1 MYLQVPL
8 YKYKLCSTYG
18 YLRTSINSITPTG
31 DLNKYKS
38 AISISKCPMG
48 DLNKYKFVI
57 STRTCISLL
66 YEFMNNSYICY
77 YTFVTVICL
86 LEMSISACVYV

>member
-1 MYLQVPL
+1 MYLRVPL
-8 YKYKLCSTYG
+8 CKYKLCSTYG

-38 AISISKCPMG
+38 AISISMCPTG

-57 STRTCISLL
+57 RISTRISLL
-66 YEFMNNSYICY
+66 YEFMNNSDICY
-77 YTFVTVICL
+77 CIFVTVIYL
-86 LEMSISACVYV
+86 L